1 MERKNLIFIECGTT
15 MSSHINT
22 GIQRVV
28 RNIVEQAGSVSGEL
42 GMHCYFVEFANNGF
56 LELSDQSVAATSK
69 VKLFLMA
76 IDQIIGAIAPKR
88 IYYGLRN
95 RIKSWVKRLT
105 RRNAGRDIYQILDS
119 WQQKPKDKSEQI
131 PDRPILLLLDSTW
144 DTKMWEAVDRFRSKG
159 GHVCAVL
166 YDLIPFTHPD
176 TIAEST
182 RIAHTQWWA
191 EAPLHV
197 DSIMC
202 ISRSVRDDYLAWQ
215 ERQKLARKLMPEK
228 VGYFYLGAE
237 LKQNDPVIQI
247 LSSSVPTYLVVG
259 SLEPRKNH
267 ALILDA
273 FEQLWQQG
281 HEVNLA
287 IVGAFGWKSE
297 KLLTRIQNHPE
308 HGHRLFLIRDASDRD
323 LTALYDKSE
332 ALIIAS
338 LAEGFGL
345 PIVEAFQR
353 GTKVICSDI
362 PVFREIA
369 GDQAVYFDLASPA
382 SLASRV
388 TESAE
393 SLGRDTTQQ
402 RNVTMKW
409 ITWRES
415 TVQLLSRLQGVSHY
429 SHQQDE
435 TR

>member
-1 MERKNLIFIECGTT
+1 MESKHLIFIECGTT

-28 RNIVEQAGSVSGEL
+28 RNIVEQAESVSSEL
-42 GMHCYFVEFANNGF
+42 GMDCILVEFANNGF
-56 LELSDQSVAATSK
+56 QEVKISDQPVAAASK
-69 VKLFLMA
+69 VKLLLMA
-76 IDQIIGAIAPKR
+76 IDQFIGAIAPKR
-88 IYYGLRN
+88 FYYGLRN
-95 RIKSWVKRLT
+95 RIKNWVKRLT
-105 RRNAGRDIYQILDS
+105 RRNAGRSIDQILNK
-119 WQQKPKDKSEQI
+119 QQHNPKDRSEQTH
-131 PDRPILLLLDSTW
+131 DHPILLLLDSTW
-144 DTKMWEAVDRFRSKG
+144 DTRIWEAVDRFRSKG

-176 TIAEST
+176 TVAEGT
-182 RIAHTQWWA
+182 RIAHMQWWV

-215 ERQKLARKLMPEK
+215 ERQNLARKLMPEK
-228 VGYFYLGAE
+228 VGYFYLGAA
-237 LKQNDPVIQI
+237 LKKNDPVIQI
-247 LSSSVPTYLVVG
+247 LSSSIPTYLVVG

-273 FEQLWQQG
+273 FDQLWQQG
-281 HEVNLA
+281 YDVNLA

-297 KLLTRIQNHPE
+297 NLLDRIQHHPE
-308 HGHRLFLIRDASDRD
+308 FGRRLILIRDATDRD
-323 LTALYDKSE
+323 LTALYDKSA

-338 LAEGFGL
+338 LVEGFGL

-362 PVFREIA
+362 PVFREVA

-388 TESAE
+388 SESVATLE
-393 SLGRDTTQQ
+393 SHRSPSQHSGAIKWLTWKESTQQ
-402 RNVTMKW
+402 
-409 ITWRES
+409 
-415 TVQLLSRLQGVSHY
+415 LFSRLQVFVANNCGG
-429 SHQQDE
+429 
-435 TR
+435 

>member
-1 MERKNLIFIECGTT
+1 

-28 RNIVEQAGSVSGEL
+28 RNIVEQAGGVTGEL
-42 GMHCYFVEFANNGF
+42 GMDCFLVEFANNEF
-56 LELSDQSVAATSK
+56 LELKVSDQPIAAASN
-69 VKLFLMA
+69 VKLVLMA
-76 IDQIIGAIAPKR
+76 IDQFIGAIVPKR

-95 RIKSWVKRLT
+95 RIKNWIKRLI
-105 RRNAGRDIYQILDS
+105 RRNSGRNIDQILGN
-119 WQQKPKDKSEQI
+119 QQHNPKDRSEQT
-131 PDRPILLLLDSTW
+131 RGHPILLLLDSTW
-144 DTKMWEAVDRFRSKG
+144 DTKIWGEVDKFRNKG

-176 TIAEST
+176 TVAEST

-202 ISRSVRDDYLAWQ
+202 ISQSVRGDYLAWQ
-215 ERQKLARKLMPEK
+215 ERHNLARKLKPEK

-237 LKQNDPVIQI
+237 LKQNDSVIQI
-247 LSSSVPTYLVVG
+247 LNSSIPTYLVVG

-267 ALILDA
+267 TLILDA
-273 FEQLWQQG
+273 FDQLWQQG
-281 HEVNLA
+281 YDVNLA

-297 KLLTRIQNHPE
+297 NLLDRIQHHPE
-308 HGHRLFLIRDASDRD
+308 FGRRLILIRDATDRD
-323 LTALYDKSE
+323 LTALYDKSA

-338 LAEGFGL
+338 LVEGFGL

-353 GTKVICSDI
+353 GTKVICSNI
-362 PVFREIA
+362 PVFREVA

-388 TESAE
+388 AE
-393 SLGRDTTQQ
+393 SVASLESRRPPSHHSGAIKWLTWKESTQQ
-402 RNVTMKW
+402 
-409 ITWRES
+409 
-415 TVQLLSRLQGVSHY
+415 LFSRLQVFVANN
-429 SHQQDE
+429 
-435 TR
+435 

>member
-1 MERKNLIFIECGTT
+1 

-28 RNIVEQAGSVSGEL
+28 RNIVDHAKSISNEL
-42 GMHCYFVEFANNGF
+42 GMDCHLVAFAHNGF
-56 LELSDQSVAATSK
+56 GELTVSNQSVAATSK
-69 VKLFLMA
+69 VKLFLIA
-76 IDQIIGAIAPKR
+76 IDRFLGAIVPKG
-88 IYYGLRN
+88 IYFVLRN
-95 RIKSWVKRLT
+95 RIKTRCKWRLT
-105 RRNAGRDIYQILDS
+105 RQKNGRDICQIVDG
-119 WQQKPKDKSEQI
+119 WQSKPQDMPEQN
-131 PDRPILLLLDSTW
+131 PEHPTLLLLDSTW
-144 DTKMWEAVDRFRSKG
+144 DSTMWEAVDRFRSNG

-176 TIAEST
+176 TVAEGT

-215 ERQKLARKLMPEK
+215 EKKKLARKLLPEK

-247 LSSSVPTYLVVG
+247 LTSSLPTYLVVG

-267 ALILDA
+267 AFILDA
-273 FEQLWQQG
+273 FEQLWRQG
-281 HEVNLA
+281 YDVNLA

-297 KLLTRIQNHPE
+297 KLLDRIQHHPE
-308 HGHRLFLIRDASDRD
+308 FGRKLILIRDASDRD

-362 PVFREIA
+362 PVFKEVA
-369 GDQAVYFDLASPA
+369 GNRAVYFDLASRE

-388 TESAE
+388 SESVDA
-393 SLGRDTTQQ
+393 LGGGAAQQ
-402 RNVTMKW
+402 RDVAMEW

-415 TVQLLSRLQGVSHY
+415 AMQLFSRLQDVSDVG
-429 SHQQDE
+429 HQQD
-435 TR
+435 

>member
-1 MERKNLIFIECGTT
+1 

-42 GMHCYFVEFANNGF
+42 GMDCYLVEFANNEF
-56 LELSDQSVAATSK
+56 LELKLSDQPIAAARYN
-69 VKLFLMA
+69 KLTLTA
-76 IDQIIGAIAPKR
+76 IDQFIGSIAPKR

-95 RIKSWVKRLT
+95 RIKSWIKRLT
-105 RRNAGRDIYQILDS
+105 RRNTGRNIDQILDNK
-119 WQQKPKDKSEQI
+119 QHNPKDQSEQTHSH
-131 PDRPILLLLDSTW
+131 PILLLLDSTW
-144 DTKMWEAVDRFRSKG
+144 DANIWGAVDQFRNEG

-176 TIAEST
+176 TVAEGT
-182 RIAHTQWWA
+182 RIAHTQWWS
-191 EAPLHV
+191 EAPLRV

-215 ERQKLARKLMPEK
+215 ERQNLVRKLMPEK

-247 LSSSVPTYLVVG
+247 LTSSIPTYLVVG

-273 FEQLWQQG
+273 FDQLWQQG
-281 HEVNLA
+281 YAVNLA

-297 KLLTRIQNHPE
+297 SLLDRIQHHPE
-308 HGHRLFLIRDASDRD
+308 FGRRLILIRDATDRE
-323 LTALYDKSE
+323 LTALYDKSA

-338 LAEGFGL
+338 IAEGFGL

-362 PVFREIA
+362 PVFREVA
-369 GDQAVYFDLASPA
+369 GDQAAYFDLASPTSLARRVAESVA
-382 SLASRV
+382 SLERHRPPSQHSGAIKWL
-388 TESAE
+388 TWKES
-393 SLGRDTTQQ
+393 TQQ
-402 RNVTMKW
+402 
-409 ITWRES
+409 
-415 TVQLLSRLQGVSHY
+415 LFSRLQVFVANNSGW
-429 SHQQDE
+429 
-435 TR
+435 